1 MMTTGRHE
9 ARHQRASASGGSV
22 LERCGAGAA
31 RRSCRKRSLNL
42 DRGVA
47 VEPDNVET
55 LNQPRFAPSR
65 SLSAPTGRRKSAGL
79 LLIGEAS
86 SGSDHIRR
94 ADRTPA
100 SHSRGRPSF
109 HLIRSESIV
118 RVAFHSVASVNAS
131 QRGGSITKENLA
143 RPGASATKFSALSAR
158 IVRLRLPTA
167 LRQGLALVL
176 VPAVV
181 LVGLEIYQIV
191 RTVPELRR
199 SQDLV
204 ARTIEVITTAQSLQ
218 LALRDAERGQRGFLI
233 TGDAAYLDPY
243 RSGLERIPAILSK
256 LKQLTADNPEQQR
269 RWPNLESEID
279 IKLAELKRTV
289 DARQNDGFD
298 AARKIVETNVGA
310 DSMRAIAQL
319 IDAAITA
326 EKNLLKDRQALGD
339 TAERTTAI
347 VSLIGGA
354 VAFSLMILG
363 AILVFASFR
372 RISSSEAAL
381 SESEQRFRLMV
392 SGIEDYAIFMVDPE
406 GRVINWNRG
415 AERMKGYRSEEIV
428 GRHFSCFYRSE
439 DIESGVPAR
448 LLETAIANGSAL
460 AEGWRVR
467 KDGSQFWASV
477 LITAIRDDRGELLGF
492 AKLTRDL
499 TDRVE
504 AEVTL
509 AQEREERKRAEEI
522 LRQSQKMEALGQ
534 LTGGIAHDFNNMLG
548 VIIGNLEILQ
558 RRLTSDDPRVGE
570 RIESALQGAD
580 RAAALTQQL
589 LAFSRR
595 QPLEPRSIDVNRLVS
610 GMSNLLHRT
619 LGESIAIETV
629 SAAGLWAVYAD
640 VNQLENAL
648 LNLGVN
654 ARDAMPNGGK
664 ITIETG
670 NVHLD
675 EAYAA
680 AHAEVTTG
688 QYVMVAVTDT
698 GVGMSKETIDKA
710 FEPFFTTKEAG
721 HGTGL
726 GLSQVYGFVKQ
737 SAGHMKIYSEL
748 GQGTTVKLYLPRLAG
763 DSVDIRDVAGR
774 QPVPA
779 EPRAETILVVED
791 NELLLMPVAEV
802 LQEQGYRVLTATDGA
817 TALDVLEKEADVRLV
832 FTDVGL
838 PGALNGRQLA
848 DEAQRQHPGLLV
860 LFTTGYA
867 RNAIIHQGRLDPG
880 VEFIAKPFTFAGL
893 IAKIRGVLG
902 EAG

>member
-1 MMTTGRHE
+1 M
-9 ARHQRASASGGSV
+9 
-22 LERCGAGAA
+22 
-31 RRSCRKRSLNL
+31 
-42 DRGVA
+42 
-47 VEPDNVET
+47 
-55 LNQPRFAPSR
+55 
-65 SLSAPTGRRKSAGL
+65 
-79 LLIGEAS
+79 
-86 SGSDHIRR
+86 
-94 ADRTPA
+94 
-100 SHSRGRPSF
+100 
-109 HLIRSESIV
+109 
-118 RVAFHSVASVNAS
+118 
-131 QRGGSITKENLA
+131 
-143 RPGASATKFSALSAR
+143 
-158 IVRLRLPTA
+158 RLRLPTA
-167 LRQGLALVL
+167 LWQGLALV
-176 VPAVV
+176 VVTAVV

-199 SQDLV
+199 SQGLV
-204 ARTIEVITTAQSLQ
+204 ARTIEVIATAQSLQ
-218 LALRDAERGQRGFLI
+218 LALQDAERGQRGFLI
-233 TGDAAYLDPY
+233 TGDATYLDPY

-256 LKQLTADNPEQQR
+256 LKQLTAGNPEQQR
-269 RWPNLESEID
+269 RWPNLESQID

-319 IDAAITA
+319 IDAAMTA

-354 VAFSLMILG
+354 VAFTLMVIG

-381 SESEQRFRLMV
+381 SESEQRFRLMI
-392 SGIEDYAIFMVDPE
+392 SGIEDYAIFMIDPE
-406 GRVINWNRG
+406 GRVISWNRG
-415 AERMKGYRSEEIV
+415 AERMKGYGSEEIV

-448 LLETAIANGSAL
+448 LLETAIANGSAS

-492 AKLTRDL
+492 ARLTRDL

-504 AEVTL
+504 AEATL
-509 AQEREERKRAEEI
+509 AREREERERAEEI

-558 RRLTSDDPRVGE
+558 RRLESDDPRVGE

-648 LNLGVN
+648 LNLAVN

-675 EAYAA
+675 EPYAA
-680 AHAEVTTG
+680 AHAEVTAG

-763 DSVDIRDVAGR
+763 DGVDIRDVTGR

-817 TALDVLEKEADVRLV
+817 TALHVLEKEPGVRLV

>member
-1 MMTTGRHE
+1 M
-9 ARHQRASASGGSV
+9 
-22 LERCGAGAA
+22 
-31 RRSCRKRSLNL
+31 
-42 DRGVA
+42 
-47 VEPDNVET
+47 
-55 LNQPRFAPSR
+55 
-65 SLSAPTGRRKSAGL
+65 
-79 LLIGEAS
+79 
-86 SGSDHIRR
+86 
-94 ADRTPA
+94 
-100 SHSRGRPSF
+100 
-109 HLIRSESIV
+109 
-118 RVAFHSVASVNAS
+118 NAS
-131 QRGGSITKENLA
+131 QRGGSIIKENLA
-143 RPGASATKFSALSAR
+143 RPGASATKFPALSAR
-158 IVRLRLPTA
+158 VARLGLPTA
-167 LRQGLALVL
+167 LWRGLALVL

-204 ARTIEVITTAQSLQ
+204 ARTIDVITTAQSLQ
-218 LALRDAERGQRGFLI
+218 LAIQDAERGQRGFLI

-243 RSGLERIPAILSK
+243 RSGLERVPAILSK

-269 RWPNLESEID
+269 RWPNLESQID

-289 DARQNDGFD
+289 DARQTDGFD
-298 AARKIVETNVGA
+298 AARKIVETNVGTN
-310 DSMRAIAQL
+310 SMRAIAQL
-319 IDAAITA
+319 IEAAITA
-326 EKNLLKDRQALGD
+326 EKNLLKDRHALGD
-339 TAERTTAI
+339 TAEHTTAI
-347 VSLIGGA
+347 VSLTGGA
-354 VAFSLMILG
+354 FAFTLMVTG

-392 SGIEDYAIFMVDPE
+392 SGIEDYAIFMIDPE

-439 DIESGVPAR
+439 DIESGVPVR
-448 LLETAIANGSAL
+448 LLETAIGNGSAS

-467 KDGSQFWASV
+467 KDGSRFWASV
-477 LITAIRDDRGELLGF
+477 LITAIRDEGGDLQGF
-492 AKLTRDL
+492 AKLTHDL

-504 AEVTL
+504 AEAALVR
-509 AQEREERKRAEEI
+509 EREERESAEEI

-558 RRLTSDDPRVGE
+558 RRLESDDPRVGE
-570 RIESALQGAD
+570 RIEAALQGAD

-648 LNLGVN
+648 LNLAVN

-680 AHAEVTTG
+680 AHAEVTAG

-698 GVGMSKETIDKA
+698 GAGMSKDTIDKA

-748 GQGTTVKLYLPRLAG
+748 NQGTTVKLYLPRLAG
-763 DSVDIRDVAGR
+763 DGVDIRDVTGR

-817 TALDVLEKEADVRLV
+817 TALHVLEKEPDVRLV

-838 PGALNGRQLA
+838 PGTLNGRQLA

>member
-1 MMTTGRHE
+1 
-9 ARHQRASASGGSV
+9 V
-22 LERCGAGAA
+22 
-31 RRSCRKRSLNL
+31 
-42 DRGVA
+42 
-47 VEPDNVET
+47 
-55 LNQPRFAPSR
+55 
-65 SLSAPTGRRKSAGL
+65 
-79 LLIGEAS
+79 
-86 SGSDHIRR
+86 
-94 ADRTPA
+94 
-100 SHSRGRPSF
+100 
-109 HLIRSESIV
+109 
-118 RVAFHSVASVNAS
+118 FHSVASVNAS

-143 RPGASATKFSALSAR
+143 RPGLSATIFPVLSAR
-158 IVRLRLPTA
+158 IARLGLPTS
-167 LRQGLALVL
+167 LWQGLALVL

-218 LALRDAERGQRGFLI
+218 LAIQDAERGQRGFLI

-243 RSGLERIPAILSK
+243 TSGLERIPAILSK
-256 LKQLTADNPEQQR
+256 LKQLTAGNPEQQR
-269 RWPNLESEID
+269 RWPNLESQID

-319 IDAAITA
+319 IDAAMTA

-354 VAFSLMILG
+354 VAFTLMVIG

-381 SESEQRFRLMV
+381 SESEQRFRLMI
-392 SGIEDYAIFMVDPE
+392 SGIEDYAIFMIDPE
-406 GRVINWNRG
+406 GRVISWNRG
-415 AERMKGYRSEEIV
+415 AERMKGYGSEEIV

-448 LLETAIANGSAL
+448 LLETAIANGSAP

-492 AKLTRDL
+492 ARLTRDL

-504 AEVTL
+504 AEATL
-509 AQEREERKRAEEI
+509 AREREERERAEEI

-558 RRLTSDDPRVGE
+558 RRLESDDPRVGE

-648 LNLGVN
+648 LNLAVN

-675 EAYAA
+675 EPYAA
-680 AHAEVTTG
+680 AHAEVTAG

-763 DSVDIRDVAGR
+763 DGVDIRDVTGR

-817 TALDVLEKEADVRLV
+817 TALHVLEKEPGVRLV

>member
-1 MMTTGRHE
+1 M
-9 ARHQRASASGGSV
+9 
-22 LERCGAGAA
+22 
-31 RRSCRKRSLNL
+31 
-42 DRGVA
+42 
-47 VEPDNVET
+47 
-55 LNQPRFAPSR
+55 
-65 SLSAPTGRRKSAGL
+65 
-79 LLIGEAS
+79 
-86 SGSDHIRR
+86 
-94 ADRTPA
+94 
-100 SHSRGRPSF
+100 
-109 HLIRSESIV
+109 
-118 RVAFHSVASVNAS
+118 NAS

-143 RPGASATKFSALSAR
+143 RPGALATKFPALSDRIAR
-158 IVRLRLPTA
+158 LGLPKA
-167 LRQGLALVL
+167 LWQGLALVL

-181 LVGLEIYQIV
+181 LVGLQIYQIL

-204 ARTIEVITTAQSLQ
+204 AHTIEVITTAQSLQ
-218 LALRDAERGQRGFLI
+218 LALQDAERGQRGFLI

-243 RSGLERIPAILSK
+243 RSGLERVPAILSK

-269 RWPNLESEID
+269 RWPNLESQID
-279 IKLAELKRTV
+279 IKLAEAKRTV

-339 TAERTTAI
+339 TAEHATAI

-354 VAFSLMILG
+354 VASTLMVLG
-363 AILVFASFR
+363 GILVTGSFR

-392 SGIEDYAIFMVDPE
+392 SGIEDYAIFMIDPE

-439 DIESGVPAR
+439 DIESGVPVR
-448 LLETAIANGSAL
+448 LLETAIGNGSAS

-467 KDGSQFWASV
+467 KDGSRFWASV
-477 LITAIRDDRGELLGF
+477 LITAIRDEGGDLQGF
-492 AKLTRDL
+492 AKLTHDL

-504 AEVTL
+504 AEAALVR
-509 AQEREERKRAEEI
+509 EREERESAEEI

-558 RRLTSDDPRVGE
+558 RRLESDDPRVGE
-570 RIESALQGAD
+570 RIEAALQGAD

-648 LNLGVN
+648 LNLAVN

-680 AHAEVTTG
+680 AHAEVTAG

-698 GVGMSKETIDKA
+698 GAGMSKETIDKA

-748 GQGTTVKLYLPRLAG
+748 NQGTTVKLYLPRLAG
-763 DSVDIRDVAGR
+763 DGVDIRDVTGR

-817 TALDVLEKEADVRLV
+817 TALHVLEKEPDVRLV

-838 PGALNGRQLA
+838 PGTLNGRQLA

>member
-1 MMTTGRHE
+1 
-9 ARHQRASASGGSV
+9 V
-22 LERCGAGAA
+22 
-31 RRSCRKRSLNL
+31 
-42 DRGVA
+42 
-47 VEPDNVET
+47 
-55 LNQPRFAPSR
+55 
-65 SLSAPTGRRKSAGL
+65 
-79 LLIGEAS
+79 
-86 SGSDHIRR
+86 
-94 ADRTPA
+94 
-100 SHSRGRPSF
+100 
-109 HLIRSESIV
+109 
-118 RVAFHSVASVNAS
+118 
-131 QRGGSITKENLA
+131 
-143 RPGASATKFSALSAR
+143 LSAR
-158 IVRLRLPTA
+158 IARLGLPTS
-167 LRQGLALVL
+167 LWQGLALVL

-199 SQDLV
+199 SQGLV
-204 ARTIEVITTAQSLQ
+204 ARTIEVIATAQSLQ
-218 LALRDAERGQRGFLI
+218 LALQDAERGQRGFLI
-233 TGDAAYLDPY
+233 TGDATYLDPY

-256 LKQLTADNPEQQR
+256 LKQLTAGNPEQQR
-269 RWPNLESEID
+269 RWPNLESQID

-319 IDAAITA
+319 IDAAMTA

-354 VAFSLMILG
+354 VAFTLMVIG

-381 SESEQRFRLMV
+381 SESEQRFRLMI
-392 SGIEDYAIFMVDPE
+392 SGIEDYAIFMIDPE
-406 GRVINWNRG
+406 GRVISWNRG
-415 AERMKGYRSEEIV
+415 AERMKGYGSEEIV

-448 LLETAIANGSAL
+448 LLETAIANGSAP

-492 AKLTRDL
+492 ARLTRDL

-504 AEVTL
+504 AEATL
-509 AQEREERKRAEEI
+509 AREREERERAEEI

-558 RRLTSDDPRVGE
+558 RRLESDDPRVGE

-648 LNLGVN
+648 LNLAVN

-675 EAYAA
+675 EPYAA
-680 AHAEVTTG
+680 AHAEVTAG

-763 DSVDIRDVAGR
+763 DGVDIRDVTGR

-817 TALDVLEKEADVRLV
+817 TALHVLEKEPGVRLV

>member
-1 MMTTGRHE
+1 
-9 ARHQRASASGGSV
+9 V
-22 LERCGAGAA
+22 
-31 RRSCRKRSLNL
+31 
-42 DRGVA
+42 
-47 VEPDNVET
+47 
-55 LNQPRFAPSR
+55 
-65 SLSAPTGRRKSAGL
+65 
-79 LLIGEAS
+79 
-86 SGSDHIRR
+86 
-94 ADRTPA
+94 
-100 SHSRGRPSF
+100 
-109 HLIRSESIV
+109 
-118 RVAFHSVASVNAS
+118 
-131 QRGGSITKENLA
+131 
-143 RPGASATKFSALSAR
+143 LSAR
-158 IVRLRLPTA
+158 IARLGLPTS
-167 LRQGLALVL
+167 LWQGLALVL

-218 LALRDAERGQRGFLI
+218 LAIQDAERGQRGFLI

-243 RSGLERIPAILSK
+243 TSGLERIPAILSK
-256 LKQLTADNPEQQR
+256 LKQLTAGNPEQQR
-269 RWPNLESEID
+269 RWPNLESQID

-319 IDAAITA
+319 IDAAMTA

-354 VAFSLMILG
+354 VAFTLMVIG

-381 SESEQRFRLMV
+381 SESEQRFRLMI
-392 SGIEDYAIFMVDPE
+392 SGIEDYAIFMIDPE
-406 GRVINWNRG
+406 GRVISWNRG
-415 AERMKGYRSEEIV
+415 AERMKGYGSEEIV

-448 LLETAIANGSAL
+448 LLETAIANGSAP

-492 AKLTRDL
+492 ARLTRDL

-504 AEVTL
+504 AEATL
-509 AQEREERKRAEEI
+509 AREREERERAEEI

-558 RRLTSDDPRVGE
+558 RRLESDDPRVGE

-648 LNLGVN
+648 LNLAVN

-675 EAYAA
+675 EPYAA
-680 AHAEVTTG
+680 AHAEVTAG

-763 DSVDIRDVAGR
+763 DGVDIRDVTGR

-817 TALDVLEKEADVRLV
+817 TALHVLEKEPGVRLV